1 MEISRWDGDL
11 LLRLLCVNGYSFFPS
26 YISVVARVKLI
37 TFIDNPFY
45 YNDLCVI
52 GFCVFDVFDLNE
64 FHEQNSLTFYVNV
77 HSAPVSRFRSVWIY
91 DNSVWLI
98 WPSARAHSLIL
109 YAEKKGKSNFE
120 YFHCCF
126 RSTIEVPRPSPRIFR
141 FHSPENI
148 ILINLLWC
156 LRSCNRIKIENFVY
170 ATKQNESMAGWSPIF
185 LVIASAGCDDCF
197 NMKWARFDMADRMVF
212 VCSHA
217 SSFFFFLLIFI
228 FNFCFVY

>member
-109 YAEKKGKSNFE
+109 YTEKKANQTLNISIAASALQSKF
-120 YFHCCF
+120 
-126 RSTIEVPRPSPRIFR
+126 PAPSPELFAFIR
-141 FHSPENI
+141 P
-148 ILINLLWC
+148 
-156 LRSCNRIKIENFVY
+156 KI
-170 ATKQNESMAGWSPIF
+170 
-185 LVIASAGCDDCF
+185 
-197 NMKWARFDMADRMVF
+197 VF
-212 VCSHA
+212 
-217 SSFFFFLLIFI
+217 
-228 FNFCFVY
+228 